1 MYHIQQGELFS
12 FEQVME
18 MSIAPKAD
26 IVLEHLPMGKIIQAI
41 YRPMK
46 RRRPEDLNIRAMIY
60 SLILG
65 KIERIPLTKD
75 LISRLKSSL
84 EFRIRCRFTGSDRIP
99 SEASYSRLITKL
111 TNCDIFRVIQ
121 EDLVKEAMEEGFL
134 EGNVLA
140 IDSTHIDAFDRN
152 PSLDVKKSTS
162 KLPTE
167 TDEPVFLDEAAEMP
181 KEKSKPE
188 KPKRSK
194 RGRVPKAEE
203 AAWRA
208 EMEAYK
214 ASLNLFEREIA
225 EMLPYSYEQLVTDMP
240 QHASTGAKGDPRGVR
255 RVKYWYG
262 YKVNLLVDCSSQYIV
277 AGVTCSAHVNDQRPA
292 IVLLKYMKER
302 LPHFK
307 PKYVLADKGYDG
319 ESVYH
324 QIRDIGAFPIIPL
337 IHRNKLPEGVDKHLR
352 PICEQGHAYVYDSY
366 DAKRDTVK
374 FTRPKE
380 CASCPFQAD
389 GCQKIFKFRVGEDVR
404 RHTAPGRG
412 SKKFTQLFKQRT
424 AVERVFAY
432 LKLYLGLSSSRKLKK
447 RTFVDLDLSCLT
459 YNLCK
464 LAIDRL
470 NKSIREASH
479 AA

>member
-18 MSIAPKAD
+18 MSITPKAD

-41 YRPMK
+41 HQPMK
-46 RRRPEDLNIRAMIY
+46 RRRPESLNMRAMIY

-65 KIERIPLTKD
+65 KMEHIAFTKD
-75 LISRLKSSL
+75 LISRLKGSL
-84 EFRIRCRFTGSDRIP
+84 EFRTRCRFTGSDRIP

-111 TNCDIFRVIQ
+111 TDCGVFRMIQ
-121 EDLVKEAMEEGFL
+121 EDLVKQAMEEGFL
-134 EGNVLA
+134 EGNILA

-152 PSLDVKKSTS
+152 PSLDAKKSTS
-162 KLPTE
+162 KSKAE
-167 TDEPVFLDEAAEMP
+167 SDEPVFLDEAAEIP
-181 KEKSKPE
+181 KEKSKPQ

-194 RGRVPKAEE
+194 PGRVPKAEE
-203 AAWRA
+203 AAWRMK
-208 EMEAYK
+208 MEAYK

-225 EMLPYSYEQLVTDMP
+225 DMLPYSYEQLVTDMP
-240 QHASTGAKGDPRGVR
+240 QHTSTGAKGDPRGVR
-255 RVKYWYG
+255 RVKYGYG
-262 YKVNLLVDCSSQYIV
+262 YKVNLLVDCPSQYIV

-292 IVLLKYMKER
+292 MVLLKYMKER

-307 PKYVLADKGYDG
+307 PKYVLGDKGYDG
-319 ESVYH
+319 VPVYQ
-324 QIRDIGAFPIIPL
+324 QIREVGAFPIIPL
-337 IHRNKLPEGVDKHLR
+337 IHRNKLPTGVDKHLR
-352 PICEQGHAYVYDSY
+352 PICKQGHAYVYDSY

-380 CASCPFQAD
+380 CTSCPFQAD
-389 GCQKIFKFRVGEDVR
+389 GCQKVFKFRVSEDVR

-412 SKKFTQLFKQRT
+412 SEKFTQLFKQRT
-424 AVERVFAY
+424 AVERIFAY
-432 LKLYLGLSSSRKLKK
+432 LKLYLGLNSSRKLKK
-447 RTFVDLDLSCLT
+447 RVFVDLDLSCLT

-464 LAIDRL
+464 LAVDRL

-479 AA
+479 IA